1 MNIGAHVSFQ
11 ISVFVL
17 FKYRPG
23 LEFLSHIVV
32 LFLVFLRSPHSV
44 LYSSCTNLQSYQQS
58 RRVPFFPHPH
68 QCLLFV
74 FFLMIAILTSV
85 RLYFIVVLILIS
97 LMISNVE
104 HLYMPLLTIYIS
116 SLVKC
121 VFTSSTHFLIRLFVF
136 LILIAQAICIV
147 GGINSLSIKSF
158 ANIFSLSVGF
168 LFYWWFPL
176 LFKNF

>member
-23 LEFLSHIVV
+23 LEFLSHVVV
-32 LFLVFLRSPHSV
+32 LFLVFLSSLHSV

-74 FFLMIAILTSV
+74 FFLLIAILTSV
-85 RLYFIVVLILIS
+85 RLYFIVVLIWIS

-104 HLYMPLLTIYIS
+104 HLHMPLLTIYIS
-116 SLVKC
+116 SLEKC

-136 LILIAQAICIV
+136 FILIAQAICILR
-147 GGINSLSIKSF
+147 GINSLSIKSF